1 MPTAEEIKAVRYEVG
16 DFDATSQILTDEQIT
31 YVLDEEGND
40 VRGAAAR
47 LLESLSRRYA
57 LQADVA
63 TGDLRLTYSR
73 QSEAL
78 AKRAGELRTTQGT
91 VGAPFAGGTSRSDK
105 EARAADSHRTQ
116 GAFSRGQFEACR

>member
-1 MPTAEEIKAVRYEVG
+1 MAAVDQRKAVRFEVG
-16 DFDATSQILTDEQIT
+16 DIDADSQILTDEQVDT
-31 YVLDEEGND
+31 ALAEEGDD

-57 LQADVA
+57 LQADVS

-105 EARAADSHRTQ
+105 EVRAGESDRVQ
-116 GAFSRGQFEACR
+116 GAFTRGQFSP